1 MKTSTWIVPALTAA
15 GGALV
20 LSNVTAAAPQADKP
34 ALPVPL
40 RMTAFAVSMGTA
52 ATGANAVMDIRITR
66 WSTAEERQNL
76 IDTAV
81 EKGQDA
87 LLRALQKMPSHGRIS
102 IPGWTGPDPHNA
114 RLGWVLHYAFATPGE
129 DGGYRIGI
137 ATDRYIGM
145 WEARNQPRTIDYPF
159 SLIEIRLGKDGKGVG
174 KMAVATRIDYDKK
187 KKQLVLENYSSEP
200 VRLNE
205 AKIEK
210 YCERSESMSI
220 ATRRA
225 VIAGAL
231 AGLVFSGVAAA
242 QKVEIKTNQAPD
254 TDF

>member
-1 MKTSTWIVPALTAA
+1 MKMWTSSLLTIAGAAIVFSA
-15 GGALV
+15 G
-20 LSNVTAAAPQADKP
+20 TTAAPQEEKAT
-34 ALPVPL
+34 LPLPL
-40 RMTAFAVSMGTA
+40 RMSAFAVSMATA
-52 ATGANAVMDIRITR
+52 APGANAVMDIRVKR
-66 WSTAEERQNL
+66 WSTQTERENL
-76 IDTAV
+76 LTTAV

-87 LLRALQKMPSHGRIS
+87 LLRALQKMPDHGRIS

-114 RLGWVLHYAFATPGE
+114 RLGWTLHYAYVTPGE

-174 KMAVATRIDYDKK
+174 KMAVATKIDFDKK

-205 AKIEK
+205 VKIEK
-210 YCERSESMSI
+210 
-220 ATRRA
+220 
-225 VIAGAL
+225 
-231 AGLVFSGVAAA
+231 
-242 QKVEIKTNQAPD
+242 
-254 TDF
+254 

>member
-1 MKTSTWIVPALTAA
+1 MKKWTTSLLTIAGAA
-15 GGALV
+15 MVFSG
-20 LSNVTAAAPQADKP
+20 VTTAAPQEDK
-34 ALPVPL
+34 ATLPLPL
-40 RMTAFAVSMGTA
+40 RMSAFAVSMATA
-52 ATGANAVMDIRITR
+52 APGANAVMDIRVKR
-66 WSTAEERQNL
+66 WSTQTERENL
-76 IDTAV
+76 LTTAV

-87 LLRALQKMPSHGRIS
+87 LLRALQKMPDHGRIS

-114 RLGWVLHYAFATPGE
+114 RLGWTLHYAYVTPGE

-174 KMAVATRIDYDKK
+174 KMAVATKIDFDKK

-205 AKIEK
+205 VKIEK
-210 YCERSESMSI
+210 
-220 ATRRA
+220 
-225 VIAGAL
+225 
-231 AGLVFSGVAAA
+231 
-242 QKVEIKTNQAPD
+242 
-254 TDF
+254 

>member
-1 MKTSTWIVPALTAA
+1 MKTWMISSLTAA
-15 GGALV
+15 GAAIV
-20 LSNVTAAAPQADKP
+20 LSSAPAAAPQEEKAT
-34 ALPVPL
+34 LPLPL
-40 RMTAFAVSMGTA
+40 RMSAFAVSMATA
-52 ATGANAVMDIRITR
+52 APGANAVMDIRVKR
-66 WSTAEERQNL
+66 WSTQTERENL
-76 IDTAV
+76 LTTAV

-87 LLRALQKMPSHGRIS
+87 LLRALQKMPDHGRIS

-114 RLGWVLHYAFATPGE
+114 RLGWTLHYAYVTPGE

-174 KMAVATRIDYDKK
+174 KMAVATKIEFDKK

-205 AKIEK
+205 VKIEK
-210 YCERSESMSI
+210 
-220 ATRRA
+220 
-225 VIAGAL
+225 
-231 AGLVFSGVAAA
+231 
-242 QKVEIKTNQAPD
+242 
-254 TDF
+254 

>member
-1 MKTSTWIVPALTAA
+1 MKAWIISSLAVA
-15 GGALV
+15 GSAIV
-20 LSNVTAAAPQADKP
+20 LSTVTSASPQADKST
-34 ALPVPL
+34 LQLPL
-40 RMTAFAVSMGTA
+40 RMSAFAVSMATA
-52 ATGANAVMDIRITR
+52 APGANAVMDIRIKR
-66 WSTAEERQNL
+66 WSTQTERENL
-76 IDTAV
+76 INTAV

-87 LLRALQKMPSHGRIS
+87 LLRALQKMPDHGRIS

-114 RLGWVLHYAFATPGE
+114 RLGWVLHYAFMTPGE

-174 KMAVATRIDYDKK
+174 KMAVATKIDFDKK

-205 AKIEK
+205 VKIEK
-210 YCERSESMSI
+210 
-220 ATRRA
+220 
-225 VIAGAL
+225 
-231 AGLVFSGVAAA
+231 
-242 QKVEIKTNQAPD
+242 
-254 TDF
+254 

>member
-15 GGALV
+15 AAALV

-174 KMAVATRIDYDKK
+174 KMAVATKIDYDKK

-205 AKIEK
+205 VKIEK
-210 YCERSESMSI
+210 
-220 ATRRA
+220 
-225 VIAGAL
+225 
-231 AGLVFSGVAAA
+231 
-242 QKVEIKTNQAPD
+242 
-254 TDF
+254 